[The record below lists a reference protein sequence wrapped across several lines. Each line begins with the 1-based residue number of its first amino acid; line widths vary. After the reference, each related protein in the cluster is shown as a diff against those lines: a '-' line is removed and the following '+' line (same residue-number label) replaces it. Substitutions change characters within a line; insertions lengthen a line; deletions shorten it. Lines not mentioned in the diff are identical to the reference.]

1 MVDEVK
7 VEHVLMF
14 VITAFLLYHLIGNCG
29 CTNRGDGFSVG
40 GKTNT
45 KCMSA
50 MRKNCP
56 TNCSSTLQ
64 KCQVCTGQHSQIKQ
78 AGCTPSDL
86 KNYCDNH
93 INFFPETISITINA
107 SQLVNKVWKNYNKTF
122 KFTYTFGICKDKSAA
137 NLNIPPNDFDGGI
150 SICTYYG
157 VDDGNIFRIY
167 WDRNKYTVDNTI
179 FLTIELDIGGE
190 IFYFTGSQMCTSE
203 VPGSIPGCQQNV
215 LTYINAVNNSK
226 TFTDYVT
233 KLMLFYTNEE
243 PNPNYRN
250 MTYEIQS
257 VN

>member
-1 MVDEVK
+1 MVNELKELK

-14 VITAFLLYHLIGNCG
+14 VIAAFLLYHLIGNCG
-29 CTNRGDGFSVG
+29 CANGGDGFSVG

-50 MRKNCP
+50 MKKYCP

-64 KCQVCTGQHSQIKQ
+64 KCQVCTGQHSQIRQ

-86 KNYCDNH
+86 NNYCDNR

-122 KFTYTFGICKDKSAA
+122 KFTYSIGICKDKSAA
-137 NLNIPPNDFDGGI
+137 NLNIPPNDFDGSI
-150 SICTYYG
+150 NICTYYG
-157 VDDGNIFRIY
+157 VDDGNKFRIY
-167 WDRNKYTVDNTI
+167 WDRTIYTPDNTV
-179 FLTIELDIGGE
+179 FLTINLQIGGE
-190 IFYFTGSQMCTSE
+190 IFYFIHSHMCTTGAES
-203 VPGSIPGCQQNV
+203 CQQNV
-215 LTYINAVNNSK
+215 LTYKNAVNNSK